1 MFVIV
6 VASFRSCAV
15 GGRKIERSRIEI
27 GGGAGRGKTK
37 NKRHRK
43 LSVPLV
49 LRAGLEPA
57 QALLPKGF

>member
-15 GGRKIERSRIEI
+15 GGRKMERSRIEI
-27 GGGAGRGKTK
+27 GGTGRGKTK